1 MINDFLSLDKIT
13 KYEFISF
20 NNFYNAVK
28 DLNLFDKLED
38 FKNKLIKMAEDVVSE
53 DFVSDDSIKPLDC
66 AMYISSKKLD
76 ELKDKQLDYIIDSVA
91 SFGLWDHKKSWGYD
105 KYAEEDSAMI
115 KWVGAETVNNYFVLK
130 KYGRI
135 E

>member
-1 MINDFLSLDKIT
+1 
-13 KYEFISF
+13 
-20 NNFYNAVK
+20 
-28 DLNLFDKLED
+28 
-38 FKNKLIKMAEDVVSE
+38 
-53 DFVSDDSIKPLDC
+53 
-66 AMYISSKKLD
+66 MYISSKKLD

-115 KWVGAETVNNYFVLK
+115 KWVGAETVNNYFILK